1 MDELQLLIVADDPLV
16 RAGLTLLLADLP
28 GCQVTGQISS
38 DALAD
43 ALEDPTA
50 PISSFGRA
58 DAIIWDLGWETP
70 ATLPD
75 WPDAAIPVIALL
87 PDGDAAA
94 EVWAAGVRGLLL
106 RDLDADQ
113 LLAAAQ
119 AVARGLAVIEPS
131 LALDLLPTA
140 GPAAEALPVEE
151 LTPRESEVLQL
162 LAEGLTNKAIAQSL
176 NISDH
181 TVKFHVNAILSK
193 LGAQSRTE
201 AVVRATRLGLIL
213 L

>member
-1 MDELQLLIVADDPLV
+1 MDELQLLVVADDPLV
-16 RAGLTLLLADLP
+16 RAGLALLLADLP
-28 GCQVTGQISS
+28 GCQIIGQVRS
-38 DALAD
+38 DGWVD
-43 ALEDPTA
+43 ALEDPTDL
-50 PISSFGRA
+50 ISSFGRA
-58 DAIIWDLGWETP
+58 DVIIWDLGWETP

-75 WPDAAIPVIALL
+75 WPGTIPVIALL
-87 PDGDAAA
+87 PDGDVAA
-94 EVWAAGVRGLLL
+94 EVWAAGVRGLLP
-106 RDLDADQ
+106 RDLGAGK

-119 AVARGLAVIEPS
+119 ATAHGLVVIDPS
-131 LALDLLPTA
+131 LAPNLLTTTGPT
-140 GPAAEALPVEE
+140 AEALPVEE

-162 LAEGLTNKAIAQSL
+162 LTEGLTNKAIAQRL

-193 LGAQSRTE
+193 LNAQSRTE